1 MKPEEYLNH
10 LFNALSRKYGLNPLI
25 LKEIIIL
32 NNRGYSNKEM
42 AEMAGVSRNTV
53 ASYLGKLKDMDAPDF
68 MKLVLYA
75 VLMHGGLHFLPEEIK
90 EGDVYAG

>member
-1 MKPEEYLNH
+1 MKPEEYLNQ
-10 LFNALSRKYGLNPLI
+10 LFNALAKRHGLNPLI

-32 NNRGYSNKEM
+32 NNRGYSNKEI

-53 ASYLGKLKDMDAPDF
+53 ASYLGKLNEMEEPDF

-75 VLMHGGLHFLPEEIK
+75 VLIHGGLHYLPEEAK
-90 EGDVYAG
+90 GEEVYAG